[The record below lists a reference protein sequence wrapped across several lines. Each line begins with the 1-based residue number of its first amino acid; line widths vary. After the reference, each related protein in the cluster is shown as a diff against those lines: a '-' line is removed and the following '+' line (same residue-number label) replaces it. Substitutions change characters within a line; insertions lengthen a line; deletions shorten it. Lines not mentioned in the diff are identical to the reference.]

1 MKNFTFRTIIE
12 PDDPK
17 GYHGYVPALKGVH
30 TCGDTIEETNKNLQD
45 AIICHIEGLK
55 KDGLPVPSEDQ
66 TIEIIQTIPGNSFSS
81 AYA

>member
-1 MKNFTFRTIIE
+1 MKNYTFRTIIE

-30 TCGDTIEETNKNLQD
+30 TCGDTIEEVKANLQD
-45 AIICHIEGLK
+45 AITCHIQGLIK
-55 KDGLPVPSEDQ
+55 AGLAVPSADE
-66 TIEIIQTIPGNSFSS
+66 TIEFIQTVQTDYSRY

>member
-1 MKNFTFRTIIE
+1 MKSFTFRTIIE

-30 TCGDTIEETNKNLQD
+30 TCGNTIEEVNKNLRD

-55 KDGLPVPSEDQ
+55 KDGLPIPSEDK